1 METDLIMICGIA
13 FLIVFII
20 LALLAILMRITMII
34 FPQKSVGMDSAMIA
48 AIAATIHAAFPGT
61 TISKL
66 EEKK

>member
-1 METDLIMICGIA
+1 MATDLFLICGIA

-20 LALLAILMRITMII
+20 LAFLAFLMRLTMLV
-34 FPQKSVGMDSAMIA
+34 FPQKAVEMDSAMIA

-61 TISKL
+61 RITKL